1 MRLHYPS
8 GSLATD
14 DDVVAID
21 HEKAGWEYS
30 GLKVFN
36 VGPGETRRLSLK
48 GVEAALI
55 PLRGSCSVEG
65 SEYRFDLRHRDSVFA
80 SMPDACYLP
89 LGDDVAVFSKTG
101 ARMAFA
107 TSVATESRPAKFLPA
122 AATTVEVRGA
132 GQATRQINP
141 ILSAAVEGP
150 QRLIVVEVLAPG
162 GNWSSYPPHKHD
174 EWSETEVPVEEV
186 YYFEIRDDDTSGTG
200 FGFHRTYTTDREI
213 DETVEVRSGDVFLVP
228 RGYHGPCVAAPG
240 YDMYYMNV
248 MAGPD
253 PERRWMISTD
263 PAYAWLWE
271 EWKTV
276 PKDPRVPFY
285 FL

>member
-8 GSLATD
+8 GSLSTD
-14 DDVVAID
+14 DDAVAID

-30 GLKVFN
+30 GLKVFD
-36 VGPGETRRLSLK
+36 VRPGETRRLSLK
-48 GVEAALI
+48 GLEGALI
-55 PLRGSCSVEG
+55 PLQGSCSVEG
-65 SEYRFDLRHRDSVFA
+65 SGYRFDFRSRTSVFD

-89 LGDDVAVFSKTG
+89 LDDDVGVSSNTG
-101 ARMAFA
+101 ARIALA
-107 TSVATESRPAKFLPA
+107 SSVATESRSARFLPA
-122 AATTVEVRGA
+122 TATTVEIRGA

-141 ILSAAVEGP
+141 ILSAAVDGP
-150 QRLIVVEVLAPG
+150 QSLIVVEVLAPG

-174 EWSETEVPVEEV
+174 EWSENEVPVEEI
-186 YYFEIRDDDTSGTG
+186 YYFEIRDDDAAGGG
-200 FGFHRTYTTDREI
+200 FGLHRTYTADGEI

-240 YDMYYMNV
+240 YDMYYLNV

-253 PERRWMISTD
+253 PERRWMITTD

-276 PKDPRVPFY
+276 PKDPRVPLY
-285 FL
+285 R